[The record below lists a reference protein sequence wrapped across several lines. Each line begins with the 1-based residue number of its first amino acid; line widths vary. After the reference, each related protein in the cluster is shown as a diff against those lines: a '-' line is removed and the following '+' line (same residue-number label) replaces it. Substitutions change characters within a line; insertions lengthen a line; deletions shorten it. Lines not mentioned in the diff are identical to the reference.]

1 MQIFL
6 FFLTIFF
13 LSLSSVPCYS
23 LSQNEMAL
31 TPDDRPSISLKAAAP
46 QITALPKELPP
57 IHPQSLE
64 PKVLKCISEETPA
77 VSEPIV
83 KESDNTVLTQKSM
96 EVHSLPFTQA
106 EVPIWSSLEENV
118 KDQEEETRDEEINKH
133 KTPHKM
139 PKEENKAEVSSKKSL
154 DGG

>member
-1 MQIFL
+1 
-6 FFLTIFF
+6 
-13 LSLSSVPCYS
+13 
-23 LSQNEMAL
+23 MAF
-31 TPDDRPSISLKAAAP
+31 TPDDRPSVSLKAAAP

-77 VSEPIV
+77 VSEPAKPEPIV
-83 KESDNTVLTQKSM
+83 KESDSTVLTQKNM

-139 PKEENKAEVSSKKSL
+139 LKEENKAQVSTKKSL